1 MREQVKTQNEFVSFI
16 FGNHK
21 VDIHPSSDGIMYDA
35 DVYRLLGE
43 DDEGRDY
50 AYVDTLVASNSYHV
64 AEMSRQFILNK
75 LTL

>member
-1 MREQVKTQNEFVSFI
+1 MREQLKTQNESISFV

-43 DDEGRDY
+43 DDEGKDY
-50 AYVDTLVASNSYHV
+50 AYVDTLVASNS
-64 AEMSRQFILNK
+64 
-75 LTL
+75 